1 MLKIQSKKHLR
12 EKIVSKVCELRIFQR
27 SRFTKIYPLQK
38 ASLVKLTK
46 KIILPSAEMKFQE
59 IVIHSFKN
67 RPFQS
72 EVLKGMQNNL

>member
-1 MLKIQSKKHLR
+1 MLKIQSKKHLQ
-12 EKIVSKVCELRIFQR
+12 EKIVSKKCELKIFKK

-38 ASLVKLTK
+38 APLVKLTK
-46 KIILPSAEMKFQE
+46 KLILPSAEMKFQE

-67 RPFQS
+67 RLFKS